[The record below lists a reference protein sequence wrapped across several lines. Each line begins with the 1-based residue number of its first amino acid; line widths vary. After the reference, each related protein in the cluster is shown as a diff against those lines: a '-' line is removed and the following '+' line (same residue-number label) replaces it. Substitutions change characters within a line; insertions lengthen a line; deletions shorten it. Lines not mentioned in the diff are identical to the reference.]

1 MGNERQKYEASLK
14 GAVSLGARL
23 SLGSPEQD
31 WKNEM
36 ITKLH
41 DQVADI
47 RARREEGEKGF
58 TLIEL
63 LVVVIIIGI
72 LAAIAIPIFL
82 NQQDQ
87 ARNSAAQSDLANA
100 RLQYVS
106 NLVDDPTGATALAGF
121 QPSEGITVNPAVT
134 TGAVFCIEA
143 TSNATT
149 PVTYSVDEGGEVQ
162 EVACAART

>member
-1 MGNERQKYEASLK
+1 
-14 GAVSLGARL
+14 
-23 SLGSPEQD
+23 
-31 WKNEM
+31 M

-82 NQQDQ
+82 GQQEQ
-87 ARNSAAQSDLANA
+87 AKGSAVKSALSTAKTQVVAYIVEKGAYPDAAAVAIIETEAAGDAKINLVIGGDSAAFCIDGTHTEVAGKTWA
-100 RLQYVS
+100 
-106 NLVDDPTGATALAGF
+106 VDDKGGVIEGTCVAFVAT
-121 QPSEGITVNPAVT
+121 P
-134 TGAVFCIEA
+134 
-143 TSNATT
+143 
-149 PVTYSVDEGGEVQ
+149 
-162 EVACAART
+162 